1 MAKREV
7 IELLKKYIIL
17 LNAEGISVN
26 RAFLFGSYSNDSSS
40 EESDIDVMIVSDK
53 YDETDDIAVG
63 KIWKLTRKINTKI
76 EPFLIGLKKF
86 REDDS
91 SPLVSMIKTNGIEI
105 IQ

>member
-26 RAFLFGSYSNDSSS
+26 KAFLFGSYLNDTASDS
-40 EESDIDVMIVSDK
+40 SDIDVMIVSDK
-53 YDETDDIAVG
+53 YDETDDVTVG

-76 EPFLIGLKKF
+76 EPFLIGINKF
-86 REDDS
+86 KDDSS
-91 SPLVSMIKTNGIEI
+91 SPLVSMVKAKGFEI
-105 IQ
+105 V